1 MAKKGFINEFKEF
14 ISRGNVMDMAVG
26 VIIGGAFSSIVTSL
40 TTDII
45 SPIIGIVGGTN
56 FDTLCVN
63 LFGEVTLYYGK
74 FLTAVVNFLLIS
86 LIIFIMI
93 KAMNALQEKA
103 AKLTHQKKEEP
114 AAPVDKTC
122 PYCQM
127 MIPIAAKRCG
137 HCTSML
143 DEKKTAEALS

>member
-1 MAKKGFINEFKEF
+1 MAKKGFISEFKEF

-56 FDTLCVN
+56 FDTLSVN
-63 LFGEVTLYYGK
+63 LFGGVTLYYGK

-86 LIIFIMI
+86 LIIFLMV
-93 KAMNALQEKA
+93 KAMNTLQEKA
-103 AKLTHQKKEEP
+103 AKLTHQQKEEP
-114 AAPVDKTC
+114 ASPTTKTC
-122 PYCQM
+122 LYCQM
-127 MIPIAAKRCG
+127 EIPIAAKRCG
-137 HCTSML
+137 HCTSIL
-143 DEKKTAEALS
+143 EEEITADLS

>member
-56 FDTLCVN
+56 FDTLSVT
-63 LFGEVTLYYGK
+63 LFGGVTLYYGK

-86 LIIFIMI
+86 LIIFMMI
-93 KAMNALQEKA
+93 KTMNTIQEKA
-103 AKLTHQKKEEP
+103 AKLAKSKKEE
-114 AAPVDKTC
+114 AKSAPTTKKC

-127 MIPIAAKRCG
+127 EIPIAATRCG
-137 HCTSML
+137 HCTSIL
-143 DEKKTAEALS
+143 EEI